1 MTPATFRARLKA
13 MRLPLGEF
21 ATITGVTPAT
31 VSRWGGA
38 IPTFPGWVDRLLAEW
53 EMNGLPP
60 MPAPPMGTLR
70 RAYTDIQQRAIDRLG
85 ARLIEAFERIAALE
99 AERERNGMGYRG

>member
-1 MTPATFRARLKA
+1 

-21 ATITGVTPAT
+21 AAITGVTPAT

-53 EMNGLPP
+53 ERNGLPP
-60 MPAPPMGTLR
+60 MPVPPMPVPPMGTLR
-70 RAYTDIQQRAIDRLG
+70 RVYTDIQQRAIDRLE
-85 ARLIEAFERIAALE
+85 ARLIEAFKRIEALE
-99 AERERNGMGYRG
+99 AERERNGMGYRK